1 MHKSS
6 TNIIFFITKGEFE
19 LFFFFLSKSLVQ
31 PCMVYFIFDIQFSLP
46 WMEVI
51 FEHHCYIC
59 LCKCYYN
66 IFFVFRIAVSLL
78 VAGASLIMKVYHT
91 VKLITMQREGRYVP
105 VVRNQSQ
112 EDVLLPCTRNFTQN
126 ILFVHSV
133 WNS

>member
-19 LFFFFLSKSLVQ
+19 LFFFSLEIIGTTLHGLF
-31 PCMVYFIFDIQFSLP
+31 YIDIQFSLP